1 MKASTATPLLL
12 VPTAEPVEQKE
23 TALAVIPES
32 KVTDIFLKGEG
43 IDELLAACE
52 EKATAITAD
61 VSTAKGRAEIKSMA
75 YLVTRTKTA
84 IDAVRK
90 ALADEYKE
98 KPKRI
103 DANGKRIKD
112 FLDALQERVRK
123 PLTEWEE
130 AERRRVTIIE
140 GRIRGIEGMILVGT
154 ELTAAMCED
163 GIATL
168 TSLAIDESFEEF
180 ADKAQAAKDSTL
192 AKLYA
197 AKDAAT
203 KREAEAA
210 ELARLREE
218 RAKREQEEREAR
230 IAREAAEKAKRE
242 AEEKAHSEK
251 AESEAR
257 ELRAKLAQER
267 AEREAAQAIADAEAK
282 AQAAVEAERRRIAD
296 EQAKAEAEEA
306 ARQADDAH
314 KFRIHG
320 NILEDFQNAGAD
332 MNTAMRILDAIRDG
346 EVRNLKIVY

>member
-1 MKASTATPLLL
+1 MNTATAFPAM
-12 VPTAEPVEQKE
+12 PTAEVVEQPKE
-23 TALAVIPES
+23 TALAVIPEERALE
-32 KVTDIFLKGEG
+32 VFLEGKG

-75 YLVTRTKTA
+75 YLVTRTRTA
-84 IDAVRK
+84 IEAVRK

-123 PLTEWEE
+123 PLTDWED

-218 RAKREQEEREAR
+218 QAKRDQEEREAR
-230 IAREAAEKAKRE
+230 IAQEAAEKATRE
-242 AEEKAHSEK
+242 AEEKARSEK
-251 AESEAR
+251 AEAEAR
-257 ELRAKLAQER
+257 ELRAKLAQEQ
-267 AEREAAQAIADAEAK
+267 AEKEAARAKAEAEAK
-282 AQAAVEAERRRIAD
+282 AQEAVEAERRRVEA
-296 EQAKAEAEEA
+296 EAEKAKAEEE

-320 NILEDFQNAGAD
+320 EILEDFMEAGATMD
-332 MNTAMRILDAIRDG
+332 TSMRILDAIRDG
-346 EVRNLKIVY
+346 AVRNLKIVY

>member
-1 MKASTATPLLL
+1 MNTATAFQTM
-12 VPTAEPVEQKE
+12 PTAEVVEQPKE
-23 TALAVIPES
+23 TALAVIPEERALE
-32 KVTDIFLKGEG
+32 VFLEGKG

-123 PLTEWEE
+123 PLTDWEE
-130 AERRRVTIIE
+130 AEKARVQGIKDRIE
-140 GRIRGIEGMILVGT
+140 VIRQHVFMADNAESSESISDMINRIVGV
-154 ELTAAMCED
+154 EIGDDFA
-163 GIATL
+163 
-168 TSLAIDESFEEF
+168 EF
-180 ADKAQAAKDSTL
+180 KAEAQAAKDATL
-192 AKLYA
+192 VKLYA
-197 AKDAAT
+197 SLDAAM
-203 KREAEAA
+203 KREAEQA
-210 ELARLREE
+210 ELKRLREE
-218 RAKREQEEREAR
+218 QAKREQEEREAL
-230 IAREAAEKAKRE
+230 IAQEAAEAATKR
-242 AEEKAHSEK
+242 AEEKAAREK
-251 AESEAR
+251 AEAEAR
-257 ELRAKLAQER
+257 ELRAKLAQEQ
-267 AEREAAQAIADAEAK
+267 AEREAAQAKAEAEAK

-306 ARQADDAH
+306 SRQADDAH
-314 KFRIHG
+314 KFSIHG
-320 NILEDFQNAGAD
+320 EILEDFQSAGAD

>member
-1 MKASTATPLLL
+1 MNTATAFQTI
-12 VPTAEPVEQKE
+12 PTAEVVEQPKE
-23 TALAVIPES
+23 TALAVIPEERALE
-32 KVTDIFLKGEG
+32 VFLEGKG

-123 PLTEWEE
+123 PLTDWEE

-140 GRIRGIEGMILVGT
+140 GRIRGIEGMILAGT

-180 ADKAQAAKDSTL
+180 AAKAQAAKDSTL
-192 AKLYA
+192 AKFYA

-203 KREAEAA
+203 RREAEAA

-218 RAKREQEEREAR
+218 QAKREQEEREAR
-230 IAREAAEKAKRE
+230 IAQEAAEKATRE
-242 AEEKAHSEK
+242 AEEKARSEK
-251 AESEAR
+251 AEAEAR
-257 ELRAKLAQER
+257 EAKALLGKER
-267 AEREAAQAIADAEAK
+267 AEREAAQAKADAEAK

-306 ARQADDAH
+306 ARQVDDAH

-320 NILEDFQNAGAD
+320 EILEDFQNAGAD

>member
-1 MKASTATPLLL
+1 MNTATEFQTM
-12 VPTAEPVEQKE
+12 PTAEVVEQPKE
-23 TALAVIPES
+23 TALAVIPEERALE
-32 KVTDIFLKGEG
+32 VFLEGKG

-123 PLTEWEE
+123 PLTDWED

-218 RAKREQEEREAR
+218 QAKREQEEREAR
-230 IAREAAEKAKRE
+230 IAQEAAEKATRE
-242 AEEKAHSEK
+242 AEEKARSEK
-251 AESEAR
+251 AEAEAR
-257 ELRAKLAQER
+257 ELRAKLAQEQ
-267 AEREAAQAIADAEAK
+267 AERAAAQAIADAEAK
-282 AQAAVEAERRRIAD
+282 AQAAAQAERRRIEA
-296 EQAKAEAEEA
+296 EAEKAKAEEA

-320 NILEDFQNAGAD
+320 EILEDFQNAGAD
-332 MNTAMRILDAIRDG
+332 MNTAMLILDAIRDG

>member
-23 TALAVIPES
+23 TALAVIPEERALE
-32 KVTDIFLKGEG
+32 VFLEGRG

-218 RAKREQEEREAR
+218 RAKLEQREREAL
-230 IAREAAEKAKRE
+230 IAQEAAEAATKR
-242 AEEKAHSEK
+242 AEEKAAREK
-251 AESEAR
+251 AEAEAR
-257 ELRAKLAQER
+257 ELRAKLAQEQ
-267 AEREAAQAIADAEAK
+267 AEREAAQAKAEAEAK

>member
-12 VPTAEPVEQKE
+12 APTAEPVEQKE
-23 TALAVIPES
+23 TALAVIPEERALE
-32 KVTDIFLKGEG
+32 VFLEGRG

-61 VSTAKGRAEIKSMA
+61 VSTTWGRAEIKSMA

-218 RAKREQEEREAR
+218 QAKLEQREREAL
-230 IAREAAEKAKRE
+230 IAQEAAEAATKR
-242 AEEKAHSEK
+242 AEEKAAREK
-251 AESEAR
+251 AEAEAR
-257 ELRAKLAQER
+257 ELRAKLAQEQ
-267 AEREAAQAIADAEAK
+267 AERAAAQAIADAEAK
-282 AQAAVEAERRRIAD
+282 AQAAAQAERRRIEA
-296 EQAKAEAEEA
+296 EAEKAKAEEA

-320 NILEDFQNAGAD
+320 EILEDFQNAGAD
-332 MNTAMRILDAIRDG
+332 MNTAMLILDAIRDG

>member
-43 IDELLAACE
+43 IDELLDACE
-52 EKATAITAD
+52 KKATAITAD

-112 FLDALQERVRK
+112 FLEDLQERVRK
-123 PLTEWEE
+123 PLTDWED
-130 AERRRVTIIE
+130 AEKARVAQLQA
-140 GRIRGIEGMILVGT
+140 RI
-154 ELTAAMCED
+154 D
-163 GIATL
+163 GFGAIAC
-168 TSLAIDESFEEF
+168 AV
-180 ADKAQAAKDSTL
+180 AKDSSELMGWIELVQGIEIDDTYQERK
-192 AKLYA
+192 ADA
-197 AKDAAT
+197 AVAKDRALTLLRGRYEESA

-218 RAKREQEEREAR
+218 QAKREQEEREAR
-230 IAREAAEKAKRE
+230 IAQEAAEKATRE
-242 AEEKAHSEK
+242 AEEKARSEK
-251 AESEAR
+251 AEAEAR
-257 ELRAKLAQER
+257 ELRAKLAQEQ
-267 AEREAAQAIADAEAK
+267 AERAAAQAIADAEAK
-282 AQAAVEAERRRIAD
+282 AQAAAQAERRRIEA
-296 EQAKAEAEEA
+296 EAEKAQAEEA

-320 NILEDFQNAGAD
+320 EILEDFQNAGAD
-332 MNTAMRILDAIRDG
+332 MNTAMLILDAIRDG
-346 EVRNLKIVY
+346 EVRNLKIIY

>member
-43 IDELLAACE
+43 IDELLDACE
-52 EKATAITAD
+52 KKATAITAD

-123 PLTEWEE
+123 PLTDWED

-218 RAKREQEEREAR
+218 QAKREQEEREAR
-230 IAREAAEKAKRE
+230 IAQEAAEKATRE
-242 AEEKAHSEK
+242 AEEKARSEK
-251 AESEAR
+251 AEAEAR
-257 ELRAKLAQER
+257 ELRAKLAQEQ
-267 AEREAAQAIADAEAK
+267 AERAAAQAIADAEAK
-282 AQAAVEAERRRIAD
+282 AQAAAQAERRRIEA
-296 EQAKAEAEEA
+296 EAEKAQAEEA

-320 NILEDFQNAGAD
+320 EILEDFQNAGAD
-332 MNTAMRILDAIRDG
+332 MNTAMLILDAIRDG
-346 EVRNLKIVY
+346 EVRNLKIIY